1 LVELQKDQGKKGREQ
16 KTPSKKS
23 ETKLLIGVNEFKG
36 VVIERG
42 LVEGVKERERERERE
57 SGFMSESMKNEP

>member
-1 LVELQKDQGKKGREQ
+1 
-16 KTPSKKS
+16 
-23 ETKLLIGVNEFKG
+23 